1 MDYIS
6 RVLEY
11 ERELRKGIDIAD
23 KVRNDPYLTKDDRER
38 LLKKGKSEENCDAEL
53 FTYLLSL
60 GFLLKTL
67 VSS

>member
-23 KVRNDPYLTKDDRER
+23 KVRNDPYLTKDDKER
-38 LLKKGKSEENCDAEL
+38 LLKKGKSEENDDAEL